1 MFGCIGL
8 LGLNG
13 CNDSFLERYPETSI
27 TEDGFFNNASDLE
40 AYTNGCTEI
49 LLPVIRMCLLTI

>member
-1 MFGCIGL
+1 MIKSNIKIWMFGCIGL

-27 TEDGFFNNASDLE
+27 TVFTTDCYSIS
-40 AYTNGCTEI
+40 C
-49 LLPVIRMCLLTI
+49 M

>member
-27 TEDGFFNNASDLE
+27 TEDGFLIMQVIWKPIRMV
-40 AYTNGCTEI
+40 CTEI

>member
-27 TEDGFFNNASDLE
+27 TEDGFFIMQVIWKPIRMV
-40 AYTNGCTEI
+40 CTEI